1 MENQKEHFRHILL
14 FYFCKGKNASQAHK
28 KLCAVYGDEAL
39 KERQCQNWFAKFRS
53 GDFSLKDEKRSGR
66 PVEVDDAL
74 IKAIINSDCHSTT
87 REIAEKLH
95 VSHTCIENHLKQLGY
110 IRKLDTWVP
119 QELKESQLMQRISS
133 CDLLKKRNE
142 NDPFLKRLITGDEKW
157 VVYNNI
163 KRKRS
168 WSRPG
173 ELTQTTSKADI
184 HQKKVLLS
192 VWWDYKGIVYFEFLP
207 PNRPINSDV
216 YIEQL
221 TKLNN
226 AVEEKRPE
234 LTNRKGVV
242 FHHDNARPHTSLV
255 TWQKLMELGWDVL
268 PHPPYSPDLAPS
280 DYFLFRSLQNSL
292 NGKNFNNDDDVKSY
306 LIQFFANKNQKFFER
321 GIMMLPERWQKVID
335 QNGQY
340 ITE

>member
-1 MENQKEHFRHILL
+1 M
-14 FYFCKGKNASQAHK
+14 GS
-28 KLCAVYGDEAL
+28 
-39 KERQCQNWFAKFRS
+39 S
-53 GDFSLKDEKRSGR
+53 
-66 PVEVDDAL
+66 
-74 IKAIINSDCHSTT
+74 
-87 REIAEKLH
+87 
-95 VSHTCIENHLKQLGY
+95 
-110 IRKLDTWVP
+110 
-119 QELKESQLMQRISS
+119 ELKEKYLTQRINS

-163 KRKRS
+163 KRKKS
-168 WSRPG
+168 SSRLREPA
-173 ELTQTTSKADI
+173 QTTSKAGI
-184 HQKKVLLS
+184 HQKKGLLS
-192 VWWDYKGIVYFEFLP
+192 VWWDYKGIVYFELLP
-207 PNRPINSDV
+207 PNRTINSVV

-226 AVEEKRPE
+226 AVEEKRLE

-242 FHHDNARPHTSLV
+242 FHHDNARPHISLV
-255 TWQKLMELGWDVL
+255 TRQKLLELGWDVL

-292 NGKNFNNDDDVKSY
+292 NGKNFNNDDDIKSY
-306 LIQFFANKNQKFFER
+306 LIQFFANKNQKFYER

-335 QNGQY
+335 QNGQH